1 MTKSP
6 TNARS
11 YALHVKRIYE
21 PARDSDG
28 TRILVDRL
36 WPRGIAKENARIDLW
51 LKDISPSTDLRKQF
65 HGKPETWQQFRDA
78 YFVELKSPLAQAAAD
93 ILLEHLRQGPVTLL
107 YAARDEQQNNAI
119 ALRDWLQAQPKEFT

>member
-65 HGKPETWQQFRDA
+65 HGKSETWQQFRDA